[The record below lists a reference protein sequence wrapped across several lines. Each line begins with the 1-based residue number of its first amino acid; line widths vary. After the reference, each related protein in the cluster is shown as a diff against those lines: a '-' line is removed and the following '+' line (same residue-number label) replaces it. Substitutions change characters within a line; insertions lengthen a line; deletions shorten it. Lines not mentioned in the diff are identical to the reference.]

1 MAANRVGRR
10 QGRGGLEPGRGRLEP
25 GRGSPGSGLEPGRRS
40 PGRSPGVQRR
50 SARVTVKYNRQ
61 ELQRRLDTE
70 QWIDGRLE
78 ELYRGRVP
86 EPAPGLD
93 RETGMGQGNRDWTR
107 DGAGEPGSGRGNR
120 GWTRSR
126 AGDQGWG
133 TGIDGR
139 LEELYRGWEPEPGPG
154 LDRGSGMGQGNRD
167 RGR

>member
-78 ELYRGRVP
+78 ELYRGR
-86 EPAPGLD
+86 EGEIPAEVCIDELQELGTDEERREKLQSILSSCTADTQEFIQQLLEQLRGLPK
-93 RETGMGQGNRDWTR
+93 RPPQKS
-107 DGAGEPGSGRGNR
+107 GEP
-120 GWTRSR
+120 
-126 AGDQGWG
+126 
-133 TGIDGR
+133 
-139 LEELYRGWEPEPGPG
+139 P
-154 LDRGSGMGQGNRD
+154 
-167 RGR
+167 